1 MLCFAD
7 VRDKYPTKYDEVKD
21 QFIVQLPNS
30 QLAFTRKGKLYG
42 ANMSEWAN
50 SGFCFNST
58 SKSLNCNEKEYQ
70 MARLAYDFRA
80 NAAFPSYEQAM
91 RLTASGDIRGI
102 PFTTKDMQRSY
113 EIFGDHPARL
123 KGAMENQKF
132 GLAPLEAT
140 VFKPNI
146 AHGCAKHR
154 IVRFSNHCRSSA

>member
-7 VRDKYPTKYDEVKD
+7 VRDKYPTKYDEGKD

-42 ANMSEWAN
+42 ANMYEWAKP
-50 SGFCFNST
+50 GFCFNST

-123 KGAMENQKF
+123 KGAMENQKV